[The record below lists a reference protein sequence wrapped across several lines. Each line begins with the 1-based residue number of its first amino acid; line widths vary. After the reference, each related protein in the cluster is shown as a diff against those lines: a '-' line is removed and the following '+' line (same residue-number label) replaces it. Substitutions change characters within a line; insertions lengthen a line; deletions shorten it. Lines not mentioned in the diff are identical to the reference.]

1 MFLRLVRQLDV
12 HHLPRSCALCTC
24 TLEQINYHH
33 HAHDIDLCDFCSS
46 KFFHQHAFRCIVCA
60 NKLNHYH
67 IAQHCGK
74 CLAQPPAFD
83 MTLVVTDYV
92 APFNTLIHALKFQ
105 HQLALAPLFAHLLA
119 QTWQQSISTQADFII
134 PIPLSAQRLRE
145 RGFNQS
151 LEIAKP
157 LAKHLQLPLQ
167 SSLAQ
172 RIRHTQ
178 AQSSLAF
185 NKRKNNLRGAFII
198 PNSTVALKNKHV
210 IVIDDVMTSG
220 HTVNEFAACLKRHGA
235 ARVTN
240 LIFAR
245 TIAH

>member
-1 MFLRLVRQLDV
+1 MFLRLVRQLLID
-12 HHLPRSCALCTC
+12 HLPRHCVLCTC
-24 TLEQINYHH
+24 IIEKKGIHL

-46 KFFHQHAFRCIVCA
+46 QFFHQHTLRCTVCA
-60 NKLNHYH
+60 NKLNHQH
-67 IAQHCGK
+67 IAQHCAK
-74 CLAQPPAFD
+74 CLTQPPAFD
-83 MTLVVTDYV
+83 MTRVVTDYV
-92 APFNTLIHALKFQ
+92 APYNTLIHSLKFQ
-105 HQLALAPLFAHLLA
+105 HQLALAPLFAYLLA
-119 QTWQQSISTQADFII
+119 QTWQQTIRTKADFII
-134 PIPLSAQRLRE
+134 PIPLSAQRLSE

-157 LAKHLQLPLQ
+157 LAQHLQLPLLP
-167 SSLAQ
+167 SLAF

-185 NKRKNNLRGAFII
+185 KKRKNNLRGAFII
-198 PNSTVALKNKHV
+198 PNSSGTLKNKHI
-210 IVIDDVMTSG
+210 IVVDDVMTSG

-240 LIFAR
+240 LVFAR

>member
-1 MFLRLVRQLDV
+1 MFLRLVRQLGI
-12 HHLPRSCALCTC
+12 HHLPRCCALCAC
-24 TLEQINYHH
+24 FKEQNDYQH

-46 KFFHQHAFRCIVCA
+46 QFFHQHTLRCTVCA
-60 NKLNHYH
+60 NKLHH
-67 IAQHCGK
+67 HHSTQHCGK
-74 CLAQPPAFD
+74 CLAQAPAFD
-83 MTLVVTDYV
+83 MTRVVADYV
-92 APFNTLIHALKFQ
+92 APYNMLIHALKFQ
-105 HQLALAPLFAHLLA
+105 HQLALAPLFANLLA
-119 QTWQQSISTQADFII
+119 QTWQQSLCTQADFII

-157 LAKHLQLPLQ
+157 LAKHLQLPLLP
-167 SSLAQ
+167 SLAI
-172 RIRHTQ
+172 RIRHTE

-198 PNSTVALKNKHV
+198 PKSSGVLKNKHI

-240 LIFAR
+240 LVFAR

>member
-1 MFLRLVRQLDV
+1 MLLRLIRQLGIN
-12 HHLPRSCALCTC
+12 HLLRSCALCNC
-24 TLEQINYHH
+24 AIERKNFQHQSQH
-33 HAHDIDLCDFCSS
+33 IDLCDFCSS
-46 KFFHQHAFRCIVCA
+46 QFFHQHAFRCTVCA
-60 NKLNHYH
+60 NKLNHQH

-74 CLAQPPAFD
+74 CLKQPPAFD

-92 APFNTLIHALKFQ
+92 APYNTLIHALKFQ
-105 HQLALAPLFAHLLA
+105 HHLALAPLFAQLLA
-119 QTWQQSISTQADFII
+119 QVWQQTISIKADFII
-134 PIPLSAQRLRE
+134 PIPLSAQRLSE

-151 LEIAKP
+151 LEVAKP
-157 LAKHLQLPLQ
+157 LAQHLQLPLLT
-167 SSLAQ
+167 SLAL

-198 PNSTVALKNKHV
+198 PSSSGTLKNKH
-210 IVIDDVMTSG
+210 ILVIDDVMTSG

-240 LIFAR
+240 LVFAR